1 MPVGVPLSLRMYRSF
16 SWSCH
21 SQGPINLPSSLTQK
35 QLQWGRKW
43 PSPVGQGMKMPLQLF
58 ISMVGF
64 TFQKPIRLKSK
75 IHGFFS
81 FHPSQAAGRGPGYQQ
96 VHIVSVS
103 VTFFCCCEK
112 TPKPRQLVEESLLGV
127 TFQRPSWWGAWQQ
140 KGRQGWELSP

>member
-75 IHGFFS
+75 IHGFVS
-81 FHPSQAAGRGPGYQQ
+81 FPSQAAGRGPGYQQ

-103 VTFFCCCEK
+103 VTFLLLWKDTK
-112 TPKPRQLVEESLLGV
+112 TKATCRRKSLLGV
-127 TFQRPSWWGAWQQ
+127 TFHRLSWWGAWQQ
-140 KGRQGWELSP
+140 EGRQGWELSP